1 MFLLYNFHLSLA
13 VLNFLSGDERIF
25 RFLLFEL
32 VLCFSPTFSGVFL
45 NVICYSKRMRILWYN
60 VFGFVL
66 SSEVKKLTR
75 FCRRLPRCK
84 EKNFSRFL

>member
-1 MFLLYNFHLSLA
+1 MCFFP
-13 VLNFLSGDERIF
+13 IF
-25 RFLLFEL
+25 
-32 VLCFSPTFSGVFL
+32 GVFL

-75 FCRRLPRCK
+75 FAYSILSPFVTQK
-84 EKNFSRFL
+84 NNFSFLINYKHQVEFFLPILFNILALNKRNR